1 MKSLAKIEIFQPGI
15 VIFDPVAL
23 KDFVVINGVASNNLF
38 DCFLNDKEVGVSVVE
53 KGVVFPLY
61 QIPEMEYSVFLKGA
75 GKESSFNDS
84 AKKFCYSG
92 IPLKVVSGLI
102 VVADFSSLMDW
113 DGEFFLNYRKA
124 CVDSLGNNDY
134 LDVESGLYDLSISGF
149 KGLKAPFVSLGYE
162 LGLKPVEQLPKFS
175 IDASTDEWSFSIA

>member
-1 MKSLAKIEIFQPGI
+1 MKSVAKIDIFQPGI

-23 KDFVVINGVASNNLF
+23 NYFVVSNGVASNNLF
-38 DCFLNDKEVGVSVVE
+38 DCFLNNEAVGVSAVE

-75 GKESSFNDS
+75 GQETSFSDS
-84 AKKFCYSG
+84 AKRFCYSG

-113 DGEFFLNYRKA
+113 DGEFFLNYREA
-124 CVDSLGNNDY
+124 CADSLGNNDY

-149 KGLKAPFVSLGYE
+149 KGLKDPFVSLGYE
-162 LGLKPVEQLPKFS
+162 LGLKPVGQLPKFS
-175 IDASTDEWSFSIA
+175 IDASTDDWNFSIA